1 MGYLTNSG
9 TGFMKDAVTTV
20 SNVKSYLVNKTGYL
34 VDAIRVGIGDFGQR
48 VLDDGGTVEASAEA
62 AASYREITKDI
73 YDQASLVLFPSGYK
87 ESKVYSHKPV
97 DGSGDFTYTR
107 GTDTDTRVNEQGLIE
122 KESSGLTDSMPRID
136 YTGGEPCIL
145 LEPQRTNLLPYSED
159 FSQWTIDTGVT
170 LTSNI
175 TDLLSP
181 DGTNN
186 ASKFT
191 SSVSDKGFYKGG
203 LSSTAQSTRSIY
215 LRGAVGGEQV
225 TLKDP
230 SGNGGSTSVTLT
242 TSWVRYTH
250 KTDSGSSY
258 TGFYISDIASTD
270 TIYAWGAQWEEGDGE
285 TSYIPTTGASA
296 TRAAD
301 VFNTLTYA
309 DNFNSLT
316 FYAEVEMK
324 NVLRDSITSA
334 IRFGEQS
341 GNNGSIRIFRS
352 SASNPK
358 RAVVIARNSSGG
370 NVINYSATQD
380 RVKIKLTYDSTSP
393 NGDWELFINGQSEA
407 TGTSTDFNE
416 FDTLEISGVGGQ
428 ARIYKMYIKNS
439 I

>member
-9 TGFMKDAVTTV
+9 TGFLKDAVTTV
-20 SNVKSYLVNKTGYL
+20 SNVKSYLINKTGYL

-62 AASYREITKDI
+62 AASYREITETVFDS
-73 YDQASLVLFPSGYK
+73 ASLVLFPSGYK
-87 ESKVYSHKPV
+87 ESKVYSHKPI
-97 DGSGDFTYTR
+97 SGDGDLIYSR
-107 GTDTDTRVNEQGLIE
+107 GTDTATRVNEQGLIE
-122 KESSGLTDSMPRID
+122 KESDGLTDSMPRID
-136 YTGGEPCIL
+136 YTGGEPSLL

-170 LTSNI
+170 LTSNT
-175 TDLLSP
+175 TDLASP

-203 LSSTAQSTRSIY
+203 LTSTAQSTRSIY

-225 TLKDP
+225 ILKDP
-230 SGNGGSTSVTLT
+230 SGNGGNTPVTLT

-250 KTDSGSSY
+250 ETDNGSSY
-258 TGFYISDIASTD
+258 QGLYIDNIASTD

-301 VFNTLTYA
+301 NFDSLTYA
-309 DNFNSLT
+309 DNFDSLT
-316 FYAEVEMK
+316 FYAEIEMK
-324 NVLRDSITSA
+324 NVVRDDITSA

-352 SASNPK
+352 SAANPK
-358 RAVVIARNSSGG
+358 RAVVIARNSSG
-370 NVINYSATQD
+370 NNIVNYSTTED

-393 NGDWELFINGQSEA
+393 DGDWELFINGESEA
-407 TGTSTDFNE
+407 TGTSLDFNE